1 MYYVLQ
7 HTVGLL
13 GDFNMMKN
21 IGGTEKS
28 KELDDKKPNK
38 NNSKNPKMI
47 VLLIHE
53 EIFLYLYNSI

>member
-21 IGGTEKS
+21 IGGTERWLRRNAS
-28 KELDDKKPNK
+28 
-38 NNSKNPKMI
+38 
-47 VLLIHE
+47 V
-53 EIFLYLYNSI
+53 

>member
-1 MYYVLQ
+1 MPQCKSATWVSAFIVFKAE
-7 HTVGLL
+7 TRLL
-13 GDFNMMKN
+13 
-21 IGGTEKS
+21 

-38 NNSKNPKMI
+38 NNSKNPKTI